1 MDINHCGYI
10 VKVKDLR
17 PHSNADRLQIATF
30 FGNDTCVSLDVKV
43 GDIGIYFPTGLQL
56 DADFCDVNH
65 LCRKNQKGEKDT
77 GYLDG
82 DKRNVGTIRLRG
94 EPSDGTYLPL
104 SCLSSFGDIST
115 LKVGDIV
122 SEFNGHPICQK
133 YIPRTNKQNKTNS
146 PGVSKTRKHKD
157 PIAPL
162 FSEHADTAQLAY
174 NLNAFKPGDLIE
186 ITRKLDG
193 TSHRIGYFPVLKGYR
208 RSLLDRLLKRPGKP
222 IYEYDYINGTR
233 RTLITDWDGGFYGS
247 NEFRRNAFE
256 AIKGK
261 LHKNEEIFLE
271 ICGYTDDG
279 VPIMGTVSNK
289 KTGDKEF
296 IKQYGDTT
304 TFSYGCSPTGYITY
318 GDGSHKA
325 VPKNDFWVY
334 RMTYTDESGY
344 TIEYPPSYVRYR
356 CEQMGVKFVPVEWRG
371 YIPEHP
377 ADDED
382 DTISAGEWVLHKAEQ
397 YYDGPEP
404 IDPTHIREGVVVRLV
419 DKPSFTAYKHKNF
432 HYKLLKNIA
441 VLDVNPLDE
450 TIAEEL

>member
-1 MDINHCGYI
+1 MDTNHCGYI

-146 PGVSKTRKHKD
+146 QGISKTRKHKD

-162 FSEHADTAQLAY
+162 FSEHIDTAQLAY

-186 ITRKLDG
+186 ITRKLHG
-193 TSHRIGYFPVLKGYR
+193 TSARIGYLPVLKGY
-208 RSLLDRLLKRPGKP
+208 KRTLWDKITHKDGTP
-222 IYEYDYINGTR
+222 IYQYDYINGTR
-233 RTLITDWDGGFYGS
+233 RTIICDWDGGFYGS
-247 NEFRRNAFE
+247 NEFRKHAFE

-261 LHKNEEIFLE
+261 LHEGEEIFMELV
-271 ICGYTDDG
+271 GFTDDG
-279 VPIMGTVSNK
+279 VPIMGSVSNK
-289 KTGDKEF
+289 KTNDKAF
-296 IKQYGDTT
+296 IKQYGDMT
-304 TFSYGCSPTGYITY
+304 TFSYGCDPTGVT
-318 GDGSHKA
+318 A
-325 VPKNDFWVY
+325 PKNDFYVY
-334 RMTYTDESGY
+334 RMTLTTHDGYIVEYSPEYT
-344 TIEYPPSYVRYR
+344 RYR

-377 ADDED
+377 ASEND
-382 DTISAGEWVLHKAEQ
+382 DTISAGEWIMNKAEQ

-404 IDPTHIREGVVVRLV
+404 IDPRHVREGVVVRLI
-419 DKPSFTAYKHKNF
+419 DKPSFTAYKIKNF
-432 HYKLLKNIA
+432 SFRLISGII
-441 VLDVNPLDE
+441 VNNSNPVDE
-450 TIAEEL
+450 TVAEEL

>member
-1 MDINHCGYI
+1 MDTNHCGYI

-82 DKRNVGTIRLRG
+82 DKRNVDTIRLRG

-146 PGVSKTRKHKD
+146 QGISKTRKHKD

-162 FSEHADTAQLAY
+162 FSEHIDTAQLAY

-186 ITRKLDG
+186 ITRKLHG
-193 TSHRIGYFPVLKGYR
+193 TSARIGYLPVLKGY
-208 RSLLDRLLKRPGKP
+208 KRTLWDKITRKDGKP
-222 IYEYDYINGTR
+222 IYQYDYINGTR
-233 RTLITDWDGGFYGS
+233 RTIICDWDGGFYGS
-247 NEFRRNAFE
+247 NEFRKHAFE

-261 LHKNEEIFLE
+261 LHEGEEIFMELV
-271 ICGYTDDG
+271 GFTDDG
-279 VPIMGTVSNK
+279 VPIMGSVSNK
-289 KTGDKEF
+289 KTNDKAF
-296 IKQYGDTT
+296 IKQYGDMT
-304 TFSYGCSPTGYITY
+304 TFSYGCDPTGVT
-318 GDGSHKA
+318 A
-325 VPKNDFWVY
+325 PKNDFYVY
-334 RMTYTDESGY
+334 RMTLTTHDGY
-344 TIEYPPSYVRYR
+344 TVEYSPEYTRYR

-377 ADDED
+377 ASEND
-382 DTISAGEWVLHKAEQ
+382 DTISAGEWIMNKAEQ

-404 IDPTHIREGVVVRLV
+404 IDPRHVREGVVVRLV
-419 DKPSFTAYKHKNF
+419 DKPSFTAYKIKNF
-432 HYKLLKNIA
+432 SFKLISGIA
-441 VLDVNPLDE
+441 VTETNPVDE